1 MLGFKNVGLV
11 FALSLALGIA
21 VAKPPATS
29 ASAASA
35 PSATSTAPAAPQES
49 QLVEHGHYVNKSGAA
64 VHSPAH
70 TVTGQA
76 PAGASAKCRDGTF
89 SFSQHHRGTCSHH
102 GGVASWL

>member
-1 MLGFKNVGLV
+1 MFRSMSWVLAI
-11 FALSLALGIA
+11 ALACSLSTAA
-21 VAKPPATS
+21 AKPPAPS

-35 PSATSTAPAAPQES
+35 IASPAATPQES
-49 QLVEHGHYVNKSGAA
+49 QLAEHGHYINKAGAV

-70 TVTGQA
+70 SLTGQS

-102 GGVASWL
+102 GGVSAWL